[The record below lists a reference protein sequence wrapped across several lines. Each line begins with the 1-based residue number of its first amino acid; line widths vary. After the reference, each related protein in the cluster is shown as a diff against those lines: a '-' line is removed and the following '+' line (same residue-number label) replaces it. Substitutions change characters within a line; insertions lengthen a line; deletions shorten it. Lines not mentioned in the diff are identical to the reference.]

1 MNKFVEKKDEEKN
14 YQNKKP
20 KTSDYLK
27 SDHTENF
34 NAIRDEVCKET
45 EWIRS
50 YLETSFICV
59 FIFFIYLHSEISKSK
74 NIYFIKISKIGINY
88 QKSLKKLKNIN

>member
-1 MNKFVEKKDEEKN
+1 MNKFVEKKHEEN

-20 KTSDYLK
+20 KTSDYLQ
-27 SDHTENF
+27 SDHIANF
-34 NAIRDEVCKET
+34 NAIRHEVCKET

-74 NIYFIKISKIGINY
+74 NIYLIKIRKIGINY
-88 QKSLKKLKNIN
+88 QKPLKKLKNIN